1 MHVIVKVQIKPEHI
15 AAYEA
20 GMAALIPEGRKEEGC
35 LKLDVYK
42 DDDNPG
48 AYVLVEEWTS
58 EEALQSHFRQP
69 YVTAVRDNYPEWSA
83 APPVVMH
90 VSPFS

>member
-1 MHVIVKVQIKPEHI
+1 MHVIVRVQIKPEHI

-20 GMAALIPEGRKEEGC
+20 GMAALVPEGRKEEGC
-35 LKLDVYK
+35 LRLDVYK

-58 EEALQSHFRQP
+58 EEALQSHFGQP
-69 YVTAVRDNYPEWSA
+69 YVTAVRDNYPEWTA

-90 VSPFS
+90 VSPFA